1 MSDAKF
7 NVGTA
12 PLGILERS
20 LTENIF
26 VANNLAYMNEG
37 DKDGYNV
44 YKHDLSS
51 VLKAFSN
58 NPMEGATNS
67 LQKNNFRRHLTI
79 LEVAESFL
87 PSDYHGYWREFQP
100 TGNFQWEALP
110 AQVQSSIENLI
121 LGSTAEA
128 VEEVL
133 TNGDSG
139 LKITGLIPQLLSSAY
154 TELQGASPTSK
165 QISDN
170 LAIAYRRHKGSTTAA
185 TEITADNIFEIL
197 EELIAG
203 QTKSMRKRQNKK
215 FMISNYA
222 ADVLKKAQRT
232 KLDYK
237 GVDVTEAGV
246 LRYGGYDLIEN
257 PSFANSD
264 IVFASMS
271 GDMKTDAIQLGTS
284 LSSDYNNLEVNR
296 VGNFGRAWGMA
307 LTFALDIFVVR
318 PEEVC
323 FYTTKEI
330 I

>member
-7 NVGTA
+7 NVGSA

-26 VANNLAYMNEG
+26 VANNLAFMNEG

-58 NPMEGATNS
+58 NPMDGATNS

-100 TGNFQWEALP
+100 TGNFQWESLP
-110 AQVQSSIENLI
+110 AQIQSSIENLI

-133 TNGDSG
+133 TNGSQS

-237 GVDVTEAGV
+237 GVDVTEEGEMYILNKFV
-246 LRYGGYDLIEN
+246 SEL
-257 PSFANSD
+257 F
-264 IVFASMS
+264 
-271 GDMKTDAIQLGTS
+271 IQ
-284 LSSDYNNLEVNR
+284 
-296 VGNFGRAWGMA
+296 
-307 LTFALDIFVVR
+307 
-318 PEEVC
+318 
-323 FYTTKEI
+323 
-330 I
+330 